1 MTNQKTFDPYDQ
13 FNRFSS
19 QWENQVN
26 DLILKSTNNPRFTRL
41 LQKSTETSA
50 TYKEMFKKSQE
61 LLGNQLHLPTKDDV
75 ANVAKVAL
83 QTEEKLDSLE
93 EQIWKLQDSV
103 FSTNKEIEIIVGVS
117 SDIIKLTKQLKTEL
131 SKTKLELAETKELRS
146 ELKVIKNELADVKG
160 LKEEISILLQIMSE
174 KNIGK
179 KDQEETELASSQT
192 K

>member
-1 MTNQKTFDPYDQ
+1 MSNQKSFDPYDL
-13 FNRFSS
+13 FNKFST
-19 QWENQVN
+19 QWEKQVN
-26 DLILKSTNNPRFTRL
+26 DLIMTNTNNPRFTRL

-50 TYKEMFKKSQE
+50 MYKEMFKKSQE
-61 LLGNQLHLPTKDDV
+61 LLGNQLHLPNKDDV

-93 EQIWKLQDSV
+93 EQIWNLQDSV
-103 FSTNKEIEIIVGVS
+103 SSTNKEIESIVGVS
-117 SDIIKLTKQLKTEL
+117 NDIIKLTKQLKTEL
-131 SKTKLELAETKELRS
+131 SKTKLELTETKELRS
-146 ELKVIKNELADVKG
+146 ELRVIKNELADVKG

-179 KDQEETELASSQT
+179 KDQEESELASSQP